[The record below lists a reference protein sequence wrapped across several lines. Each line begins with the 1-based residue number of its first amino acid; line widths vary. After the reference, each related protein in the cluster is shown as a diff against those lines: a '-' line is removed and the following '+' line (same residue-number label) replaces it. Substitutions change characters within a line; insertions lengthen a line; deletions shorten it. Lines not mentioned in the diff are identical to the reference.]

1 VKTARRKSKP
11 NKPNRAQLRLTLAA
25 CVLASSTAF
34 IDGTVL
40 TVALPALRKDLAAD
54 YALLQWVMNGYV
66 LALAALTL
74 IGGALADTHGR
85 ARVLAFGC
93 LMFALASAGCA
104 LAPDIGWLIA
114 ARVAQGIAAAIVTP
128 ASLALIGSAFPR
140 SERSAAI
147 GIWAAASALAAGAA
161 PILGGWLT
169 ENLGWRWIFWINPP
183 VAVAAFALLWFAP
196 PDTREHRRFDLI
208 GALVLAVALAA
219 IAYALSQI
227 GPGEGAKAE
236 APRASA
242 LLIGSAG
249 IAGFALLGAY
259 AWWERVTDHPLT
271 PPRLL
276 RNEPFVGLNL
286 ATLGIYGALS
296 IAFFLLP
303 FELVD
308 RRGLSATHV
317 GLIFVPFTIAI
328 GLLSRY
334 FGKLADKFG
343 ARLPIIVGALGNAG
357 AYGWLA
363 AGQAMPLWLGVI
375 LPVCVMGL
383 AMAVLVAPLTS
394 AVMSSVRD
402 ADEGLASGVNNTVS
416 RIASLLGVAL
426 AAGLATF
433 AASYALGM
441 IAAAVMSV
449 FGALAALL
457 TLRK

>member
-1 VKTARRKSKP
+1 M
-11 NKPNRAQLRLTLAA
+11 LRFTLAA

-74 IGGALADTHGR
+74 IGGALADMHGR
-85 ARVLAFGC
+85 ARILAVGC
-93 LMFALASAGCA
+93 LLFAAASAACA
-104 LAPDIGWLIA
+104 LAPDIGWLIG

-147 GIWAAASALAAGAA
+147 GVWAAASALAAGVA

-183 VAVAAFALLWFAP
+183 VALFAFALLWFAP
-196 PDTREHRRFDLI
+196 PDKREYRRFDLL
-208 GALVLAVALAA
+208 GAFILAAALGA

-227 GPGEGAKAE
+227 GPGEGGKLE
-236 APRASA
+236 GPRVPAA
-242 LLIGSAG
+242 IIWSAG
-249 IAGFALLGAY
+249 LSGIVLLGAY
-259 AWWERVTDHPLT
+259 AWWQITTKHPLT
-271 PPRLL
+271 PPRLA

-296 IAFFLLP
+296 VGFFLLP
-303 FELVD
+303 FELTD
-308 RRGLSATHV
+308 RRNLGATAV
-317 GLIFVPFTIAI
+317 GLIFVPFTVAL

-334 FGKLADKFG
+334 FGKLADRFG
-343 ARLPIIVGALGNAG
+343 ARLPIIVGALGNTA
-357 AYGWLA
+357 AYLWMAFSQA
-363 AGQAMPLWLGVI
+363 APLWLAVI
-375 LPVCVMGL
+375 LPICVMGL
-383 AMAVLVAPLTS
+383 SMAVLVAPLTA

-402 ADEGLASGVNNTVS
+402 ADEGLASGVNNTVA

-426 AAGLATF
+426 AAGLASF
-433 AASYALGM
+433 AASYMLGM
-441 IAAAVMSV
+441 VGAAIMSAL
-449 FGALAALL
+449 GALAAAV
-457 TLRK
+457 TLKSRRA